1 MKLFLVVAHDQIE
14 VHGRHTIAKDA
25 RRERGKREIFVCVA
39 VKTQKLYTQFQ
50 SFVFFTN
57 YDRMSTMCVHVKI
70 VRD

>member
-25 RRERGKREIFVCVA
+25 DGEREEREISLRRRNNA
-39 VKTQKLYTQFQ
+39 VKIIHAIPRC
-50 SFVFFTN
+50 FVTN